1 MTQIINFARYTSIK
15 IGPVVEVKV
24 INDPSEY
31 AGEFIIGRGYNLL
44 VSHTPPS
51 LAILG
56 ENYSHISH
64 EGNILRVGAAATSA
78 ALFRYLKANNLGGL
92 EFTSKLPGSVGG
104 LIKMNAGLKEF
115 EIFNTLVEVKTVEG
129 VKTKNEIDFGYRN
142 TNLESP
148 ILEGVFELVE
158 PFNEQRVEMFR
169 SMRSNQPSQPSAGSC
184 FKNPEG
190 DYAGRLIEE
199 VGLKGLQL
207 GGMAFSD
214 VHANFLVNMGQGS
227 FEDAMILIREAQ
239 ERVQEKF
246 GIVLE
251 LEVQVV

>member
-15 IGPVVEVKV
+15 IGPEVEVKV
-24 INDPSEY
+24 INDASEY
-31 AGEFIIGRGYNLL
+31 EGEFIVGRGYNLL
-44 VSHTPPS
+44 VSHTPPP

-56 ENYSHISH
+56 ESFSSISH
-64 EGNILRVGAAATSA
+64 EARTLRVGAAATSA
-78 ALFRYLKANNLGGL
+78 TLFRYLKAHNLGGL

-104 LIKMNAGLKEF
+104 LVKMNAGLKEF

-142 TNLESP
+142 TNLDLP
-148 ILEGVFELVE
+148 ILEAVFELPDSFSDE
-158 PFNEQRVEMFR
+158 RVEMFKT
-169 SMRSNQPSQPSAGSC
+169 MRSNQPSQPSAGSC
-184 FKNPEG
+184 FKNPVG
-190 DYAGRLIEE
+190 DFAGRLIEE